1 LLDVFPDGGGRNGT
15 HRDGGVGV
23 AVGVEVHTSRKILER
38 FPLSSEIE
46 QKVDCLASIGGIV
59 CGVRERHEGNL
70 SARNSVED
78 GVEMNEALNG
88 GGGFNGRVSALAYPA
103 AGVVGAKDGVERVT
117 DSNENAKIEERA
129 VVLHEGAQ
137 VGVAGGAVGVANWVG
152 GSCFKDDIAC
162 GCG

>member
-1 LLDVFPDGGGRNGT
+1 MFSTCFLLTCLLDVFPDGGGRNGT

-59 CGVRERHEGNL
+59 CGVLERHEGNL

-78 GVEMNEALNG
+78 GV
-88 GGGFNGRVSALAYPA
+88 
-103 AGVVGAKDGVERVT
+103 
-117 DSNENAKIEERA
+117 
-129 VVLHEGAQ
+129 
-137 VGVAGGAVGVANWVG
+137 
-152 GSCFKDDIAC
+152 
-162 GCG
+162 